1 MSWSLSLSLSLPPS
15 LIWIFFFLSG
25 IIANK
30 RMYLYNHFK
39 NKNTFTD
46 FYFIFIYFITA
57 CLKKYLI
64 SSKFFSNRQ
73 TYALHF
79 SLTHSPNYKLSVCVC
94 VCFLLHVVLGCSIYF
109 RTGSMFRHLNLL
121 QAKKDVRWAVG
132 ILSYVPSLLQLKKN
146 KTSIFCRMQMTACG
160 S

>member
-1 MSWSLSLSLSLPPS
+1 
-15 LIWIFFFLSG
+15 
-25 IIANK
+25 
-30 RMYLYNHFK
+30 MYLYNHFK

-94 VCFLLHVVLGCSIYF
+94 VCVFFASCCS
-109 RTGSMFRHLNLL
+109 RL
-121 QAKKDVRWAVG
+121 QYLFQDWFNVSTPKSSSGQKRCQMSCWN
-132 ILSYVPSLLQLKKN
+132 SLLCSKSFTIEKKQDQHILQDANDCLWQLIL
-146 KTSIFCRMQMTACG
+146 IFRSSLSAFVFEHTKSVM
-160 S
+160 